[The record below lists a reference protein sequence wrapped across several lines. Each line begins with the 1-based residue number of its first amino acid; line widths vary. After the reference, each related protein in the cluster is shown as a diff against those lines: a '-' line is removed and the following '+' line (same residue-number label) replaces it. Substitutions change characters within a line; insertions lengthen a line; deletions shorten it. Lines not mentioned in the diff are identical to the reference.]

1 MTAQHQCDGTISPGA
16 AGALE
21 KVLNTRKFNHA
32 PGGWLTRTTEQLQA
46 DYDARA
52 RWTLKLH
59 RCKVHADPGPED
71 LAIDFG
77 LYDNSDL
84 VGNGRISNMHPY
96 EMGIEAH
103 AGFMKAYIFAE
114 CVSPQ
119 LKGSQERPARIRGT
133 LNVGTPVPSDT
144 VATREANLTVL
155 HSVALAVVKKLGCEN
170 NAGLPDKPVLK
181 AKSITHS
188 AG

>member
-1 MTAQHQCDGTISPGA
+1 
-16 AGALE
+16 
-21 KVLNTRKFNHA
+21 
-32 PGGWLTRTTEQLQA
+32 
-46 DYDARA
+46 
-52 RWTLKLH
+52 
-59 RCKVHADPGPED
+59 
-71 LAIDFG
+71 
-77 LYDNSDL
+77 
-84 VGNGRISNMHPY
+84 
-96 EMGIEAH
+96 MGIEAH

-181 AKSITHS
+181 AKSLVVERHELSS
-188 AG
+188 AAELPGRRSTE